1 MKVFWIIAAVIVIAV
16 LIWGF
21 LTGWGKKGIYSTS
34 SPSPVNTSS
43 STPISG
49 EAAVSAKNFAF
60 NPSQITITSGTK
72 VIWTNNDSTAHTITS
87 DDGKFTS
94 SGQIQ
99 PGQTY
104 EFTFSTPG
112 TFAYHCSIHTTMK
125 AQVIVE

>member
-1 MKVFWIIAAVIVIAV
+1 MKVVGIIVLVVIVAV

-21 LTGWGKKGIYSTS
+21 STSWGKKGIYSTS
-34 SPSPVNTSS
+34 SPSPTAETN

-49 EAAVSAKNFAF
+49 EASVSAKNFAF
-60 NPSQITITSGTK
+60 NPSQITVTSGTK
-72 VIWTNNDSTAHTITS
+72 VTWTNNDSTAHTITS

-99 PGQTY
+99 PGKTY
-104 EFTFSTPG
+104 EVTFSTPG

-125 AQVIVE
+125 AQVIVK